1 MKLHKISKALIAVG
15 ISALTVIG
23 SAPSMASSIG
33 SVASDP
39 SIGEDP
45 VQGVQ
50 TEYAETGVGSSD
62 TDVYLTVDN
71 SDVVVMV
78 PTTVVL
84 SGTPTDDGKYVG
96 EYSVKVQ
103 GDMAGSE
110 ILTVEPQEDTVSLNQ
125 KGKSSVDASIE
136 QQQTVFTAD
145 DLKNE
150 TTTTGTVTATGLTAG
165 SWSANTAFNIS
176 IGQNREVLAKLAS
189 ETFIPDIGARY
200 AESPT
205 NTLSTSNIYQSKQY
219 KFCWNTAEYNVI
231 PLSELGLQAGDEI
244 TIKNSS
250 DNHTYYVLT
259 GDSNWKELSRTSVLA
274 GKETTY
280 EIPETAFAMSI
291 AIADWSQAMSQDDFD
306 LQNLFISKDGQ
317 DIKYLDVLA
326 KYAQEN
332 KKYSPD
338 SNPRMTLGHNVD
350 SFDDTKIFI
359 EEYGMRYLDIDITF
373 TKDNIPLIT
382 HDGPDVEGTINPL
395 EYTYEELK
403 EMGHNYDNLLDCLD
417 YYEGYDDLYLAYD
430 LKQNCAE
437 QFIEV
442 VMPELESRN
451 MLNRTT
457 ITSSS
462 FNELKKI
469 HDYDDSI
476 GLRLFSGQANG
487 YTDEMIE
494 EFLSLKSDTNTLDIV
509 TSYKTYKPE
518 YAEQFD
524 YVTIGNYI
532 SGMSNISDLVNLYN
546 TTADNVRAHFTLRTP
561 TNLKLVYDRYKAYFS

>member
-1 MKLHKISKALIAVG
+1 MKKVLKIIACSILSIVMICSSVVPAFAADQEVTPDDKA
-15 ISALTVIG
+15 STTVTATVEGEAIVWL
-23 SAPSMASSIG
+23 PSSI
-33 SVASDP
+33 
-39 SIGEDP
+39 
-45 VQGVQ
+45 
-50 TEYAETGVGSSD
+50 
-62 TDVYLTVDN
+62 TV
-71 SDVVVMV
+71 
-78 PTTVVL
+78 
-84 SGTPTDDGKYVG
+84 SGTPNENNEYVG
-96 EYSVKVQ
+96 EGLVYVE
-103 GDMAGSE
+103 GDMAGDRIISVVPDDTIALRQE
-110 ILTVEPQEDTVSLNQ
+110 GKEDINAVVEQNKTEFTYQDLN
-125 KGKSSVDASIE
+125 G
-136 QQQTVFTAD
+136 
-145 DLKNE
+145 NE
-150 TTTTGTVTATGLTAG
+150 SAITKITATTLSAG
-165 SWSANTAFNIS
+165 EWTSAVKYNIAMS
-176 IGQNREVLAKLAS
+176 ENREVIAKSAS

-205 NTLSTSNIYQSKQY
+205 NTLSTSDIYKSKQY
-219 KFCWNTAEYNVI
+219 KYCWNTAEYNVI
-231 PLSELGLQAGDEI
+231 PLSELGLQPGDEI

-250 DNHTYYVLT
+250 DDHTYYVLT
-259 GDSNWKELSRTSVLA
+259 GDSSWKELSRTSVAA

-280 EIPETAFAMSI
+280 EIPETAFAMSF
-291 AIADWSQAMSQDDFD
+291 AIADWSKAMSQDDFD
-306 LQNLFISKDGQ
+306 LQNLFLSKDGQ

-326 KYAQEN
+326 KYAKEN
-332 KKYSPD
+332 QKYSPD

-350 SFDDTKIFI
+350 SFEDTKIFI

-373 TKDNIPLIT
+373 SKDNIPLIT
-382 HDGPDVEGTINPL
+382 HDGPDVSGTINPT
-395 EYTYEELK
+395 EHTYEELK
-403 EMGHNYDNLLDCLD
+403 EMGHEYDNLLDCLD
-417 YYEGYDDLYLAYD
+417 YYAGCNDLYLTYD
-430 LKQNCAE
+430 MKQNCAE

-457 ITSSS
+457 ITSSF

-546 TTADNVRAHFTLRTP
+546 TTPDNVRAHFTLRTP
-561 TNLKLVYDRYKAYFS
+561 TNLKLVYDRYKAYF